1 MLSTDTIQ
9 QFYDQNIGG
18 GHRIGLVAVYNLG
31 YATGRVQARRELG
44 LEDLPGDSKPAGAA
58 HGVQPIEAPGKE

>member
-1 MLSTDTIQ
+1 MLSIDTIH

-31 YATGRVQARRELG
+31 YATGRSQTRRELG
-44 LEDLPGDSKPAGAA
+44 LEDLPGDSNPAGVPF
-58 HGVQPIEAPGKE
+58 GVQPGEGKE